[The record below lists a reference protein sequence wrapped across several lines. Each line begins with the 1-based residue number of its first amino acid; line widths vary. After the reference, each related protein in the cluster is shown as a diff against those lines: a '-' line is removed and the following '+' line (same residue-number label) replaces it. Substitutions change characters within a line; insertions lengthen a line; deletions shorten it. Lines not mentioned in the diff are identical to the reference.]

1 MSPCWGTSDTY
12 TVLILFMFL
21 AVCLHYYSSF
31 YSLYIADS
39 LNSLDLHV
47 VKPGFLFAGAMMLCG
62 ATLYFLMPWA
72 SNHHSN
78 HEIIQHAHFKS
89 KIFSDQDAMFYGMDI
104 SSDMST
110 RAMNNFNYVFPEPN
124 HVHHKKH
131 NSVNLKDSNNVMY
144 NKIKLYNN
152 VRPSS
157 LTFSALP
164 EEDSTCEH
172 WSEIEAAEPM
182 SANDKVTDFLIQSQ
196 AMLQNYSQLQHVDMP
211 DVRLEITNKYDSDI
225 QNLNQSRGEIKDI
238 KLEATIC
245 RNSPKRG
252 IGDSNHKHKDS
263 RKSNKDNGKHKKTF
277 SIVELK
283 DNKTSCEANYIS
295 FKDESSTDQGQVT
308 TAV

>member
-1 MSPCWGTSDTY
+1 
-12 TVLILFMFL
+12 
-21 AVCLHYYSSF
+21 
-31 YSLYIADS
+31 
-39 LNSLDLHV
+39 
-47 VKPGFLFAGAMMLCG
+47 MMLCG

-78 HEIIQHAHFKS
+78 HEIIQQAHFKS
-89 KIFSDQDAMFYGMDI
+89 KIFSDQDAMFYGMEV

-110 RAMNNFNYVFPEPN
+110 RAMNNFRYVFPEPN

-131 NSVNLKDSNNVMY
+131 NAVSLKDSNNVMY

-157 LTFSALP
+157 FPFGTVP
-164 EEDSTCEH
+164 EEDSGCEH

-196 AMLQNYSQLQHVDMP
+196 AMLQNYSQSQHVDMP
-211 DVRLEITNKYDSDI
+211 DVRLEITNKYEKIDI
-225 QNLNQSRGEIKDI
+225 RNIDQSCDEIKEI

-245 RNSPKRG
+245 RNSPNRTAV
-252 IGDSNHKHKDS
+252 DDNRKHNDD
-263 RKSNKDNGKHKKTF
+263 RKSNRDNHGKQKKTF
-277 SIVELK
+277 SILELK
-283 DNKTSCEANYIS
+283 DNKASCEANYIN
-295 FKDESSTDQGQVT
+295 FKDESSTDQGQTT